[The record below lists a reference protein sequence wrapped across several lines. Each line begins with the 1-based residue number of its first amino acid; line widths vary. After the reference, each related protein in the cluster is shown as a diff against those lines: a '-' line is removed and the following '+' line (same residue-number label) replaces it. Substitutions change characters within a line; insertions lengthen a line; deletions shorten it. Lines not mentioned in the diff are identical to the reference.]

1 MMAAEHTAHAS
12 WQGDLMSGSG
22 SVSTGSGAVSDVPLT
37 WRARAE
43 DASAGSSPEEL
54 IAAALASCFSMALS
68 HGLAQD
74 GNPPTS
80 IETDA
85 VATFDRTEAGF
96 RVTTIALQVRGGV
109 PGLDESGFQAAAEDA
124 KANCP
129 VSKALEGNVEI
140 TLDAS
145 LAR

>member
-1 MMAAEHTAHAS
+1 MAAEHTAHAS

-22 SVSTGSGAVSDVPLT
+22 SVSTGSCAVQDVALT

-54 IAAALASCFSMALS
+54 IAAALAACFSMALS
-68 HGLAQD
+68 HALAQA
-74 GNPPTS
+74 GNAANS

-85 VATFDRTEAGF
+85 AATFDRTDAGF
-96 RVTTIALQVRGGV
+96 RVTKIALSVRGDV
-109 PGLDESGFQAAAEDA
+109 PGLDEAGFREAAEGA

-129 VSKALEGNVEI
+129 VSKALENNVEI
-140 TLDAS
+140 TLDAT
-145 LAR
+145 LA

>member
-1 MMAAEHTAHAS
+1 MAAEHSAHAS

-22 SVSTGSGAVSDVPLT
+22 KVSTGSGAVGGVALT

-54 IAAALASCFSMALS
+54 IAAALASCFSMALA
-68 HGLAQD
+68 HGLAQA
-74 GNPPTS
+74 GNQPTS

-85 VATFDRTEAGF
+85 VAAFDRTDDGF
-96 RVTTIALQVRGGV
+96 RVTKIALSVRGDV
-109 PGLDESGFQAAAEDA
+109 PGVDESGFREAAENA
-124 KANCP
+124 KVNCP

-140 TLDAS
+140 TLDAQ
-145 LAR
+145 LT

>member
-1 MMAAEHTAHAS
+1 MAAEHTAHAS
-12 WQGDLMSGSG
+12 WNGDLMSGSG
-22 SVSTGSGAVSDVPLT
+22 SVSTGSGAVGDVGLT

-54 IAAALASCFSMALS
+54 IAAALAACFSMALS
-68 HGLAQD
+68 HGLAQ
-74 GNPPTS
+74 GGHPPTS

-85 VATFDRTEAGF
+85 TATFDKTDAGF
-96 RVTTIALQVRGGV
+96 RVTKIALSVRGDV
-109 PGLDESGFQAAAEDA
+109 PGVDESGFREAAEGA

-140 TLDAS
+140 TLEAD
-145 LAR
+145 LA